1 MCGVE
6 LSKIVNPFTFFK
18 SPKSIFINSQYHSDL
33 LVGNAI
39 PDPNSKVWWM
49 DEQTDGWGIDGPINE
64 LADRWMDE
72 QMEGWISGWVN
83 GWMDR
88 HFYTWLS
95 VCIPLMSKADFF
107 FFSPWICACVS
118 VCMSIYCI
126 GNHSC
131 FVYVCLRACLCVK
144 QLCFADRLSGRYSI
158 CHRQQDD
165 IYSVGQMWFLVRPF
179 SYYGFQ
185 FGPPHAGTYVASGPD
200 QMHVGYVVQ
209 AFFSF
214 FSAEQK
220 TEEVHWSI
228 INLYFMPRVFQYVNQ
243 SVDVFTHCYC
253 FMTILK
259 TCV

>member
-1 MCGVE
+1 M
-6 LSKIVNPFTFFK
+6 
-18 SPKSIFINSQYHSDL
+18 
-33 LVGNAI
+33 
-39 PDPNSKVWWM
+39 
-49 DEQTDGWGIDGPINE
+49 DGW
-64 LADRWMDE
+64 ADRWMGDWWTDKRIGR
-72 QMEGWISGWVN
+72 QMDGWTNGGLDKWMGEWLDGQAFLHLTVRLHSSHVQGW
-83 GWMDR
+83 
-88 HFYTWLS
+88 
-95 VCIPLMSKADFF
+95 FF

-209 AFFSF
+209 AFFFF